1 MKTEKVDN
9 IEITN
14 ENKGAPKRNIKEA
27 ILEEA
32 TDLFYEV
39 GYARTTIRDVAG
51 RLKIPNPSIYYYFK
65 NKERLLF
72 EVIES
77 SGLDVVKELEAAV
90 NQLEDPLDKLANMMY
105 RHISLNIRT
114 RKRHKVFIEE
124 GYHLTG
130 KLYDRLTFL
139 NRQIYN
145 HYYYQIKLL
154 GEKDLLKTRDY
165 SVLTFM
171 LLGIINWVYRWYK
184 EEGRLSL
191 EQISNMMIDSIFNGM
206 IKLPSGHITL
216 ASAEGKLGSR
226 NTG

>member
-1 MKTEKVDN
+1 MKTEKIDN
-9 IEITN
+9 IRITA
-14 ENKGAPKRNIKEA
+14 ENKTRPKKNTKDA

-65 NKERLLF
+65 SKEHLLF

-77 SGLDVVKELEAAV
+77 CGLEVAKELEKV
-90 NQLEDPLDKLANMMY
+90 VHQIEDPLDKLANMIY
-105 RHISLNIRT
+105 QHIALNIRK
-114 RKRHKVFIEE
+114 RKEHKVFIEE
-124 GYHLTG
+124 GYHLNG
-130 KLYDRLTFL
+130 KLHERMVFL

-145 HYYYQIKLL
+145 YYYYQIKIL
-154 GEKDLLKTRDY
+154 GEKDLLKTKEY

-184 EEGRLSL
+184 EEGNLSL
-191 EQISNMMIDSIFNGM
+191 EQIANIMIDSIFNGM
-206 IKLPSGHITL
+206 IKPSASHITL
-216 ASAEGKLGSR
+216 APAKEELASR
-226 NTG
+226 NTE

>member
-1 MKTEKVDN
+1 MKTEKVNN
-9 IEITN
+9 IEI
-14 ENKGAPKRNIKEA
+14 EIQNKATPKKNTKEA

-77 SGLDVVKELEAAV
+77 SGLDVVKELEVAV
-90 NQLEDPLDKLANMMY
+90 NQIENPLDKLPNMIY
-105 RHISLNIRT
+105 RHISLNIRK
-114 RKRHKVFIEE
+114 RKKHKVFIEE

-130 KLYDRLTFL
+130 KLYDRLIFL

-145 HYYYQIKLL
+145 YYYYQIKFL
-154 GEKDLLKTRDY
+154 GEKDLLKTREY

-171 LLGIINWVYRWYK
+171 LLGIINGVYRWYK
-184 EEGRLSL
+184 
-191 EQISNMMIDSIFNGM
+191 
-206 IKLPSGHITL
+206 
-216 ASAEGKLGSR
+216 
-226 NTG
+226 